1 MKPLLK
7 KTRSASSGDRYNQFD
22 APSNNQRPGILTIG
36 SGPQTPRRS
45 RHMPFLG
52 SMYTAN
58 DEGPFEMG
66 RHLSVKDKKHLSY
79 SAGAKSSAIY
89 SVDEERAGSEDL
101 ILHDDRGAGGI
112 MRTMQVEVVVGEAEV
127 EKKGVAL

>member
-1 MKPLLK
+1 
-7 KTRSASSGDRYNQFD
+7 
-22 APSNNQRPGILTIG
+22 
-36 SGPQTPRRS
+36 
-45 RHMPFLG
+45 
-52 SMYTAN
+52 MYTAN
-58 DEGPFEMG
+58 DEGTYEMG
-66 RHLSVKDKKHLSY
+66 RHLSVKHKKDLNY

-112 MRTMQVEVVVGEAEV
+112 TRTTQVDVVVGDAGT